1 MEQITLQ
8 TSNSRLLETVRAERN
23 GITVSAEVTKRGGT
37 LDRIDGSCSPQDG
50 RYVSFSVY
58 TEGDGYGRSM
68 SGSES
73 LLIEAGELIEEF
85 ITAVKAKYTESSTTD
100 AEE

>member
-1 MEQITLQ
+1 MQ

-37 LDRIDGSCSPQDG
+37 IERIDGSCSPQDG

-73 LLIEAGELIEEF
+73 LLIEEF

>member
-37 LDRIDGSCSPQDG
+37 IERIDGSCSPQDG

-73 LLIEAGELIEEF
+73 LLIEEF